1 MQCNGKMG
9 NRAGAVRDMVHLGRV
24 LYLCVT
30 LNFLYEVHCSCGSLR
45 LNVLMKVCRLYVKPK
60 MLVRREKSKR
70 KLAIISYLMP
80 PLKAVVYRT
89 CPCLWAHSNNNKII

>member
-30 LNFLYEVHCSCGSLR
+30 LIFL
-45 LNVLMKVCRLYVKPK
+45 
-60 MLVRREKSKR
+60 
-70 KLAIISYLMP
+70 
-80 PLKAVVYRT
+80 
-89 CPCLWAHSNNNKII
+89 